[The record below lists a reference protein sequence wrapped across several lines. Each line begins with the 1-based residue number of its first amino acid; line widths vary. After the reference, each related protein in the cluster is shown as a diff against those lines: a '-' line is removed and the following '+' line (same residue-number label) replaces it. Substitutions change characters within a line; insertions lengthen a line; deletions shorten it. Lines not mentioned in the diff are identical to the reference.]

1 MPSALVVDDE
11 PVIRAMVRA
20 SLEHSGWR
28 VSEAVDGEQALEST
42 SEERPDLIVLDA
54 ALPKVPGIEVCRRLR
69 QVADTSNIPV
79 VLLSGFIDE
88 AQAEAAQEAGADGF
102 ISKPFTPGELI
113 EEIEQLVEHTIA

>member
-42 SEERPDLIVLDA
+42 SEDRPDLIVLDA

-69 QVADTSNIPV
+69 QVAGTSNIPV

-113 EEIEQLVEHTIA
+113 EEIEQLVEQTTA